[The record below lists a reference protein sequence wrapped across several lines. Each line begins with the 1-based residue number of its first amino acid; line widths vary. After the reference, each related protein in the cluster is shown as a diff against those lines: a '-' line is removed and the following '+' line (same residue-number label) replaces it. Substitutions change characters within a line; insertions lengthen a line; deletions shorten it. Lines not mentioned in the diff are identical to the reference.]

1 MQIIRADSYQSWL
14 YESKGTLVAV
24 DPWLN
29 KKQEFPLFSWL
40 LYRESG
46 EDSYLI
52 KNNLISRVTHIVI
65 TAHFSD
71 HLDLNSLKLFKKNI
85 PIYTTKEASKVLSKN
100 GFINVSIVNVDS
112 KYQLGEFQLEPKLA
126 GKPYHK
132 TSFAYVIS
140 HNLTRVIHEPHIV
153 NSNHILK
160 NINAAILTVDRV
172 RVLGLVEVSMSMNK
186 ASSRSKEMDASY
198 ILPTGIS
205 PSSTKGLIA
214 WILSINEHALNLS
227 GDLLA
232 CRKMG
237 DSLTL

>member
-1 MQIIRADSYQSWL
+1 MQIIRGDSYQSWL
-14 YESKGTLVAV
+14 YEVNGTLVAV

-29 KKQEFPLFSWL
+29 KKQEFPIFNWL
-40 LYRESG
+40 LHRESD

-85 PIYTTKEASKVLSKN
+85 PIYTTKESSKVLAKN
-100 GFINVSIVNVDS
+100 GFTNVSIVKVDS
-112 KYQLGEFQLEPKLA
+112 KYQLGEFQLEPRLA
-126 GKPYHK
+126 GKPYHT

-140 HNLTRVIHEPHIV
+140 HNLTRVFHEPHIM
-153 NSNHILK
+153 NSNHSLK
-160 NINAAILTVDRV
+160 NINASILTVDRV
-172 RVLGLVEVSMSMNK
+172 RVLGLVEVSMSIK
-186 ASSRSKEMDASY
+186 EASSRSKEMGASY

-205 PSSTKGLIA
+205 PSSTKGFIA
-214 WILSINEHALNLS
+214 WMLLINEYNLNLS
-227 GDLLA
+227 GELLA
-232 CRKMG
+232 CKKMG